1 MISAVCRTESITLH
15 DGENV
20 ARWIFEAGNR
30 RSIPAHDPFSVCLE
44 VTLIV
49 MLEPHSALCELV
61 NRTIDIVHRKIENGE
76 RRGNVIRLRINENV
90 IAAPDAI

>member
-1 MISAVCRTESITLH
+1 
-15 DGENV
+15 
-20 ARWIFEAGNR
+20 
-30 RSIPAHDPFSVCLE
+30 
-44 VTLIV
+44 LIV